1 MKYNSF
7 CFFTVIILL
16 LNDAIF
22 AQETTVQLPTND
34 NTSSFNITKNNGA
47 SVLKVNGSGQISG
60 DGSGLSNVKSV
71 TSYAQG
77 NQSVYF
83 HEGMIAGLNLYEAQK
98 MREVTISCPGPGVIF
113 ALASGY
119 CDWESK
125 GEDLVRIW
133 FYPHPTVSPT
143 SSWETPDFHNLRIV
157 SDYQC
162 ADSSD
167 QYTSWSITKTYS
179 VSSAQNYTV
188 SVCADKPFTSSKVL
202 IGDVVL
208 QLMYF
213 PTGGTGEAS
222 PRIAYSGD
230 AEELQPDGIDT
241 NTIDGSPMG
250 TPEENIV
257 NPGNETSDQDTKI
270 KKLESELELIKQQLN
285 QLLEINKVNK

>member
-1 MKYNSF
+1 MLFGYPINY
-7 CFFTVIILL
+7 
-16 LNDAIF
+16 F
-22 AQETTVQLPTND
+22 AQETTFQLPTND
-34 NTSSFNITKNNGA
+34 NTSGFTVIKNNGS
-47 SVLKVNGSGQISG
+47 SVMKVDGSGKMIG

-71 TSYAQG
+71 VNYAQG

-83 HEGMIAGLNLYEAQK
+83 HEGMIPGLNLYEAQK
-98 MREVTISCPGPGVIF
+98 MREVTINCPGPGIIF
-113 ALASGY
+113 ASASGY

-125 GEDLVRIW
+125 DEDLVRIW

-167 QYTSWSITKTYS
+167 QYTSWSITKTYT

-208 QLMYF
+208 QLIYF
-213 PTGGTGEAS
+213 PTSGTGEAS
-222 PRIAYSGD
+222 ASIAYSGN
-230 AEELQPDGIDT
+230 AEELSTDSNIP
-241 NTIDGSPMG
+241 NTVDGSPYDG
-250 TPEENIV
+250 TISER
-257 NPGNETSDQDTKI
+257 TKMI
-270 KKLESELELIKQQLN
+270 
-285 QLLEINKVNK
+285 